1 MVLGT
6 RKESITFGKIRTM
19 NRKVNF
25 ISGLLSLILLGTLFS
40 CKQKTEETATTTEV
54 MEQTDTDIP
63 EKVLR
68 HVVIF
73 KFNDDSSKADIDAL
87 NTAFTKLP
95 EAIPEIVDFEWGL
108 NESPEDFDQD
118 FTHCYLVTFKSE
130 KDRDSIYAP
139 HPAHLAFV
147 ESIQPHIEK
156 VFVVDYWTNP

>member
-1 MVLGT
+1 MNLTT
-6 RKESITFGKIRTM
+6 RFFRQ
-19 NRKVNF
+19 
-25 ISGLLSLILLGTLFS
+25 ILLTALMVIAFS
-40 CKQKTEETATTTEV
+40 CKPNEEKNLKSQETVVQAEPKK
-54 MEQTDTDIP
+54 P

-68 HVVIF
+68 HMVIF
-73 KFNDDSSKADIDAL
+73 KFNEDSSEADIDKL

-108 NESPEDFDQD
+108 NQSPENFDQD

-139 HPAHLAFV
+139 HPAHMAFV
-147 ESIQPHIEK
+147 ESIQPHLEK

>member
-1 MVLGT
+1 MNLTT
-6 RKESITFGKIRTM
+6 RFFRQ
-19 NRKVNF
+19 
-25 ISGLLSLILLGTLFS
+25 ILLTTLMVTVFS
-40 CKQKTEETATTTEV
+40 CKPSEEKDIENQGTVVQSEPKT
-54 MEQTDTDIP
+54 P

-68 HVVIF
+68 HMVIF
-73 KFNDDSSKADIDAL
+73 KFNEDSSEGDIEKL

-108 NESPEDFDQD
+108 NQSPENFDQD

-139 HPAHLAFV
+139 HPAHMAFV
-147 ESIQPHIEK
+147 ESIQPHLEK